1 MNSRQVTILVPN
13 YKTKTLTQLCLRLLR
28 QYTKSELAKVVVID
42 NYSEDDSTEYLRTLP
57 WIELIERPRCQED
70 GPTAHAR
77 ALDAGME
84 LVDTPFVLSIHTDTL
99 VKRADWLEFLLRKI
113 NQSPN
118 IAGVGSWKLES
129 KSFIRRMAK
138 NFEFHCQKQY
148 YRLIGKTNHR
158 LQGVGNNH
166 YYFRSHCALYR
177 TALLQKHGL
186 SFCNDEPV
194 CKRIHRELTERGYEL
209 PFIRSEELSVY
220 MDHLNHATSVLNP
233 HLESRAAT
241 NSKARRQIEQRLKQV
256 NYQHILEQTS
266 LDQ

>member
-1 MNSRQVTILVPN
+1 MPSPQVTILVPN

-28 QYTKSELAKVVVID
+28 KYTKPELAKVVVID
-42 NYSEDDSTEYLRTLP
+42 NYSDDDSTEYLRSLS
-57 WIELIERPRCQED
+57 WIELIERSHCQED

-84 LVDTPFVLSIHTDTL
+84 LVDTPYVLSIHTDTL
-99 VKRADWLEFLLRKI
+99 VRRADWLEFLLAKI
-113 NQSPN
+113 NAAPT

-129 KSFIRRMAK
+129 KPFIKRLAK
-138 NFEFHCQKQY
+138 TIEFYWQKNY
-148 YRLIGKTNHR
+148 YRLIGKTDHR

-177 TALLQKHGL
+177 TDLLREHQL

-194 CKRIHRELTERGYEL
+194 CKKIHRQLAEFGYEL
-209 PFIRSEELSVY
+209 PFIRSEQLGKY

-233 HLESRAAT
+233 QLASRAAA
-241 NSKARRQIEQRLKQV
+241 NPKLRQRLEKRLHDV
-256 NYQHILEQTS
+256 NFQNILKEAT
-266 LDQ
+266 LDN